1 MQEVER
7 EISFRTEQ
15 GLYYS
20 YFKALVQ
27 SPTLSEGIESLK
39 NDNLTEHTRTINIF
53 QRFNIHQELFL
64 AGLHR
69 LYSFNMKPILFYVE
83 VIFSLQGLYAAM
95 LFLISWSLSGTWISG
110 VLTIFLLVIH
120 RWVSDF
126 QLFLQ
131 CFTSKRSQRNCCWT
145 EMVHIWPNESK
156 MYLWSGSLFIT
167 KTTTLALLTWG
178 QT

>member
-1 MQEVER
+1 MLIGTFWLYQLKSEMLSLSDIFVYLQEVER

-20 YFKALVQ
+20 YYKALIQ

-120 RWVSDF
+120 R
-126 QLFLQ
+126 
-131 CFTSKRSQRNCCWT
+131 
-145 EMVHIWPNESK
+145 
-156 MYLWSGSLFIT
+156 
-167 KTTTLALLTWG
+167 
-178 QT
+178 

>member
-20 YFKALVQ
+20 YYKALIQ

-120 RWVSDF
+120 RWVYA
-126 QLFLQ
+126 LQ
-131 CFTSKRSQRNCCWT
+131 YECWIVLCVSYERIQK
-145 EMVHIWPNESK
+145 EMTVGGLK
-156 MYLWSGSLFIT
+156 
-167 KTTTLALLTWG
+167 
-178 QT
+178 